1 MLICRATPGHQPRG
15 RTAGAVGLL
24 AVVPLGAAIG
34 AVLPDP
40 REALALIMLHQAG
53 DRSEK
58 NGEAGREA
66 H

>member
-1 MLICRATPGHQPRG
+1 MLTCRATPGHQPRG
-15 RTAGAVGLL
+15 RTAGAVALL

-40 REALALIMLHQAG
+40 REALALITLPGRGPAG
-53 DRSEK
+53 K
-58 NGEAGREA
+58 NEEAGREA